1 MSWEVSKV
9 YVSLSRD
16 AIKNAP
22 EYHPDTLNREY
33 EEKLDHHSPSSEVLG
48 SSFCW
53 PEKRLRRFP
62 GVKGADR
69 RKE

>member
-1 MSWEVSKV
+1 VSWEVSKV
-9 YVSLSRD
+9 YVSLSRE

-33 EEKLDHHSPSSEVLG
+33 EEKLHDYYNQPKYWDSPSAG
-48 SSFCW
+48 
-53 PEKRLRRFP
+53 PESASDVSRLQE
-62 GVKGADR
+62 ADR